1 MHSTNSIRSTSG
13 GMPRVVVSSV
23 IRSSH
28 QGESHGGVYLLD
40 IATGM
45 VEQRVD
51 WDDPAISWEGRGAD
65 RGLRGIAFHRGCIY
79 LAASDEIFVYDTD
92 FQLKG
97 SFRNRY
103 LKHCHE
109 ISIEGDSL
117 YVTSTGFDSVLQY
130 DLREGAFTEGYAFR
144 FGKLERTRR
153 RLGGRPLPKLG
164 LFDPNSAR
172 GPAPGDST
180 HINNVIARDGALYV
194 SGRGLGHVLALRGD
208 RMESFARIPYGSH
221 NARPFRDG
229 VLMNHTDTDRICFVD
244 RRGNPVRSFPLV
256 HYDADDLLY
265 ASLGPD
271 KARQAFGRGL
281 AVLDDLI
288 IGAPHRR
295 Q

>member
-1 MHSTNSIRSTSG
+1 MHATDSIRSTSG

-28 QGESHGGVYLLD
+28 QGESHGGVFLLD
-40 IATGM
+40 IAAGM

-180 HINNVIARDGALYV
+180 HINNVIQGGRARETRIIKLWRDQKGLDFPSFYLELTVINALA
-194 SGRGLGHVLALRGD
+194 GR
-208 RMESFARIPYGSH
+208 YGSLSDNVQTVFQYLRH
-221 NARPFRDG
+221 TFPNAR
-229 VLMNHTDTDRICFVD
+229 VVD
-244 RRGNPVRSFPLV
+244 PANTNNIIS
-256 HYDADDLLY
+256 DDLT
-265 ASLGPD
+265 A
-271 KARQAFGRGL
+271 AERGRVRD
-281 AVLDDLI
+281 AAAAAIAATNWNQIVT
-288 IGAPHRR
+288 
-295 Q
+295 